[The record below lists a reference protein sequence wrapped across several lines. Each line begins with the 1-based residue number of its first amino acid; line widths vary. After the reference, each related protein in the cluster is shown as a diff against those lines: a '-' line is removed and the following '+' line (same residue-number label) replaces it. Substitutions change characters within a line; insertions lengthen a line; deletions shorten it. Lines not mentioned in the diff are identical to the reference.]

1 MIKVRKSKN
10 NRNFSLFCEIP
21 EKFIT
26 KFEQKIICSIGGYYV
41 AKKRRVK
48 TKRAKPAK
56 QKPAEK
62 EKQAQLKLEEAPK
75 EDPLFR
81 EILTRIAGEP
91 GYQVA
96 AALVEKELTDDEVAK
111 KTGIRINLVRKV
123 LYDLYDSRVVGYR
136 RVRDESSGW
145 YIYYWRIEP
154 DRAKEFV
161 ESNRHTLFQKLNERL
176 EEERNTMY
184 FACHNGCPKV
194 TFDVA
199 VENDFKCPK
208 CGNKLERY
216 DNSNVITALEHQVES
231 LKQHLAGT

>member
-1 MIKVRKSKN
+1 MGKKKVKK
-10 NRNFSLFCEIP
+10 
-21 EKFIT
+21 
-26 KFEQKIICSIGGYYV
+26 QK
-41 AKKRRVK
+41 AKP
-48 TKRAKPAK
+48 KPAK
-56 QKPAEK
+56 PVKAAKPEK
-62 EKQAQLKLEEAPK
+62 EVSK
-75 EDPLFR
+75 EDPIFR

-91 GYQVA
+91 GYQIA

-111 KTGIRINLVRKV
+111 KTGIRINLVRKI

-161 ESNRHTLFQKLNERL
+161 ENNKRTLLEKLNERL

-184 FACHNGCPKV
+184 FNCHNGCPKV

-208 CGNKLERY
+208 CRGKLERY
-216 DNSNVITALEHQVES
+216 DNSSVITALEHQVES
-231 LKQHLAGT
+231 LRQRFAGS